1 MKANQILCA
10 ILGPTLL
17 MAFQSAHADG
27 KSYISP
33 QLEQR
38 QRGGETSLDLPT
50 DPGRYF
56 GQRVYQQTDREM
68 RIAKIDLDA
77 DFNLDGVISDTDP
90 SDGGLFENTPPG
102 LVVGVGEFSKVILR
116 LYPYRLDF
124 DGDMV
129 VSLEF
134 NGINR
139 ADASGRFA
147 SEAEL
152 AASVGHIRV
161 WDISRTQ
168 LYLDSRDPNRRYVE
182 WTWDKSVYP
191 ANHPNMIPRAFYV
204 EGVSPSGRYMGD
216 VQLVA
221 TVFHRRAGAQP
232 DASGRSP
239 VSGLTAFRSAFD
251 SNLLTILE
259 QPAPKSF
266 INNNAEAAW
275 ISPQPSGSK

>member
-1 MKANQILCA
+1 MKANHILCA
-10 ILGPTLL
+10 VLGSALL
-17 MAFQSAHADG
+17 LAPQTAGADG
-27 KSYISP
+27 KTYIAP

-38 QRGGETSLDLPT
+38 QRGQETTLDLPT

-77 DFNLDGVISDTDP
+77 DFNLDGVVSDTDP
-90 SDGGLFENTPPG
+90 GDGGLFENTPPG
-102 LVVGVGEFSKVILR
+102 LVVGVGEFSKLILR

-139 ADASGRFA
+139 AHESGRFA
-147 SEAEL
+147 SEADL
-152 AASVGHIRV
+152 MANVGHVRV
-161 WDISRTQ
+161 WDLSRTR

-204 EGVSPSGRYMGD
+204 EGVTPSGRYMGD

-221 TVFHRRAGAQP
+221 TVFHRSAGAQP
-232 DASGRSP
+232 DANGRSP
-239 VSGLTAFRSAFD
+239 ASGLTAFRTAFD

-259 QPAPKSF
+259 EPAPKSF
-266 INNNAEAAW
+266 INNNAEGVW
-275 ISPQPSGSK
+275 ISPQRAASK